1 MDWDTLFTMQQKLD
15 QHIVENHNLEHKHF
29 LEEKFLA
36 LLVELGEFANET
48 RCFKYWS
55 TKPPSERETILE
67 EYVDGVHFILSLGIE
82 KGYFFN
88 KQPEAIPLPTD
99 KTATEQFNDVFQ
111 AVLSFRQ
118 NGSEKNYVE
127 LFVSFLQLGKM
138 LDFTE
143 KDIFQ
148 AYISKNEVNFA
159 RQEDGY

>member
-1 MDWDTLFTMQQKLD
+1 MDWDTLFAMQQKLD
-15 QHIVENHNLEHKHF
+15 EHIVENHNLEHKDF
-29 LEEKFLA
+29 LEEKYLA

-48 RCFKYWS
+48 RCFKFWS
-55 TKPPSERETILE
+55 TKSASERETILE

-88 KQPEAIPLPTD
+88 KQPETIQIPFG
-99 KTATEQFNDVFQ
+99 KTVTEQFNDVFQ
-111 AVLSFRQ
+111 AVMTFRQ
-118 NGSEKNYVE
+118 DSSEQNYE
-127 LFVSFLQLGKM
+127 TLLSRFLQLGKM

-148 AYISKNEVNFA
+148 AYMNKNEVNFA